1 MATSELAPDPAHE
14 HAVRD
19 GVLRLARAG
28 ERVRWDA
35 LMDERHYLGFKGF
48 PGRGLRYV
56 YEHAGKWLA
65 LIGWQVGAWKCQ
77 RRDRWIGWK
86 PEMQMERLHLVSN
99 NARFLILPKGAGVP
113 NLGSRVLG
121 LNLRRLSAD
130 WHEVHG
136 HCLELAETFVDP
148 TLFHGGVYD
157 ASNWIRVGRTCGY
170 SRCTGGYTGARDVP
184 KEMFVY
190 PLNPDARARLCG
202 AEEHPQWRPAPHL
215 PNCSGAELR
224 SLHDLFGE
232 VPDPRRRRGVR
243 HKLPAILSLYMLGR
257 LCGWHGPV
265 AVEEL
270 GKAMSQDDLEAIGAR
285 FDRKTERYIPAS
297 AATICRVMQHVDP
310 DALQRVL
317 LIWAAQWGI
326 DIAAGSGPQAGE
338 RLALAAD
345 GKRIRGANRNTPE
358 GVQYE
363 TITLVLHGCAK
374 PLAMRIYREE
384 GGELAAFK
392 ALLEDVDVRGRLITV
407 DALHATFEME
417 QRIVDMHGADYLFTI
432 KKDCPDTF
440 AALREVDWKTT
451 ATGTFTEDVDKAHG
465 RIEQRAIHV
474 FSPLKGALTFRRAK
488 QAFRIVRD
496 RTIVKTGERSIEV
509 AYGITSLGAEHATPE
524 QLLKWNRGHWAV
536 ESHHHVRDVSMN
548 EDASRAWANHAP
560 SNNAILNNVA
570 LAVIRRTFPGDNVP
584 KAHRAFQ
591 MNPKMRLNAVCG
603 VA

>member
-1 MATSELAPDPAHE
+1 MATDELAPDAAHDD
-14 HAVRD
+14 AVRE
-19 GVLRLARAG
+19 GVLRLARPD

-35 LMDERHYLGFKGF
+35 LMDELHYLGFKGF

-56 YEHAGKWLA
+56 FQHGRKWLA

-77 RRDRWIGWK
+77 PRDRWVGWT
-86 PEMQMERLHLVSN
+86 PAMQMERLHLVAN
-99 NARFLILPKGAGVP
+99 NARFLILPEGAGAR

-130 WHEVHG
+130 WLEVHG
-136 HCLELAETFVDP
+136 HCLELAESFIDP
-148 TLFHGGVYD
+148 TRFHGGVYD
-157 ASNWIRVGRTCGY
+157 ASNWTRVGRTRGY

-202 AEEHPQWRPAPHL
+202 AEEHPQWSATPYL
-215 PNCSGAELR
+215 PRCSGAELR
-224 SLHDLFGE
+224 SLHELFGE
-232 VPDPRRRRGVR
+232 VPDPRCRRGLR
-243 HKLPAILSLYMLGR
+243 HTLPAILSLYMLGR

-270 GKAMSQDDLEAIGAR
+270 GKAMSQEDLEAIGAR

-297 AATICRVMQHVDP
+297 AATICRVLQHVDP

-317 LIWAAQWGI
+317 LIWAQQWGI
-326 DIAAGSGPQAGE
+326 DIAAGDGLRARPV
-338 RLALAAD
+338 LAAD

-358 GVQYE
+358 GIRYE
-363 TITLVLHGCAK
+363 TMTLVAHGCGE
-374 PLAMRIYREE
+374 PLAIRVYREE

-392 ALLEDVDVRGRLITV
+392 ALLEDVDVRGHLITL
-407 DALHATFEME
+407 DALHSTFEIE
-417 QRIVDMHGADYLFTI
+417 QRIVDRHGADYLFTI
-432 KKDCPDTF
+432 KRDCPDTF
-440 AALREVDWKTT
+440 EALDEVDWKAT
-451 ATGTFTEDVDKAHG
+451 ATGTFKEDLDKAHG
-465 RIEQRAIHV
+465 RIERRTIHV
-474 FSPLKGALTFRRAK
+474 VSLLEGALTFRKAK
-488 QAFRIVRD
+488 QAFRIIRE
-496 RTIVKTGERSIEV
+496 RTIVKTGERSVEV

-524 QLLKWNRGHWAV
+524 QLLKWNRGHWVV
-536 ESHHHVRDVSMN
+536 ENRNHLPRDVSMN

-570 LAVIRRTFPGDNVP
+570 LAIIRRTFPGANVP
-584 KAHRAFQ
+584 TAHRTFQ

-603 VA
+603 VP